1 MRLQAREV
9 DAARVPDGP
18 TDVAH
23 AADPN
28 AISPE
33 EARGHGPDVA
43 KTLDG
48 NAPAAQLEAQA
59 SGRLVEHIDQAT
71 TGGLS
76 PARRPAHDERLA
88 GHHARDTLALGHGVS
103 VHDPGHRLLV
113 GAEIRRRNVE
123 IRTDEEDDLGR
134 VAPRQGLSL
143 PEGQRPGVTA
153 DAPLGPAVGQ
163 AHERALPAHQHGQG
177 RHLAQTDVEV
187 VAEAPLRWP
196 EGCVVVYPIA
206 HEHLGPAG
214 VHPDWD
220 GDDEGPAGMAKP
232 LVNLVVQGD
241 PLGHAV
247 ELGHGR
253 PVQTRLELGVW
264 DHRDPFLLTP
274 LFKGAKLRL
283 KRSATISIAGVRR
296 WAKMRVPGSKW
307 A

>member
-33 EARGHGPDVA
+33 EARGHGPDIA

-48 NAPAAQLEAQA
+48 DAPAPQLEAQA
-59 SGRLVEHIDQAT
+59 SGRLVEHVDQAT
-71 TGGLS
+71 TGGLA

-88 GHHARDTLALGHGVS
+88 GHHARDTPALGHGVA

-113 GAEIRRRNVE
+113 GAEIRRRDVE

-134 VAPRQGLSL
+134 VAPRQGLPL
-143 PEGQRPGVTA
+143 PERQRAGVAA
-153 DAPLGPAVGQ
+153 DAPLGAPVGE
-163 AHERALPAHQHGQG
+163 APEGALPAPHQG
-177 RHLAQTDVEV
+177 RGRDGAQIDVEV
-187 VAEAPLRWP
+187 VAEAALRWP
-196 EGCVVVYPIA
+196 ESRVVVHPVA

-220 GDDEGPAGMAKP
+220 RDDEGPTGMAKP
-232 LVNLVVQGD
+232 LVNLVLQGD
-241 PLGHAV
+241 ALGDAV
-247 ELGHGR
+247 
-253 PVQTRLELGVW
+253 
-264 DHRDPFLLTP
+264 
-274 LFKGAKLRL
+274 
-283 KRSATISIAGVRR
+283 
-296 WAKMRVPGSKW
+296 
-307 A
+307 